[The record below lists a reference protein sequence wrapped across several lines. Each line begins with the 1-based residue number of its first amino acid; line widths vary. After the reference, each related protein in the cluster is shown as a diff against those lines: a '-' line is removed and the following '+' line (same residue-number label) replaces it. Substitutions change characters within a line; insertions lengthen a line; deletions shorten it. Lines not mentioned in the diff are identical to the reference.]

1 MNSNRTQSQQ
11 TFAQHIVVIN
21 SLRIGQKRPL
31 KIRPIRQIRGKSKQT
46 LRLCALASIEILPV
60 EIIQIPIVDVMNP
73 NSIIKYNSYE

>member
-1 MNSNRTQSQQ
+1 LHAIFSADICAAHSCNKLLANRT
-11 TFAQHIVVIN
+11 
-21 SLRIGQKRPL
+21 KKPL
-31 KIRPIRQIRGKSKQT
+31 KIRPIRQIRGKRKQT